1 MNKCDRYCE
10 VSGTPMMIG
19 SHSVI
24 QEAIYASL
32 RRPATDQSE
41 HVIMSPCGTVTGP
54 CHRAPVSSRRL
65 GLAIPVNHRI
75 LNVRCDSLSA
85 PYYGSLSH
93 SILISIYM
101 RHKNTEIASHKC
113 RLLNK
118 IRMSPDSTSDLTFS
132 SKILSN
138 RHILTLK
145 IC

>member
-1 MNKCDRYCE
+1 MNKCVRYCE

-54 CHRAPVSSRRL
+54 CHRAPVSFRST
-65 GLAIPVNHRI
+65 GLAIPVNHRM

-118 IRMSPDSTSDLTFS
+118 KEKDQLECPQ
-132 SKILSN
+132 ILLQ
-138 RHILTLK
+138 I
-145 IC
+145 

>member
-41 HVIMSPCGTVTGP
+41 HVIMSPCGPVTGP

-93 SILISIYM
+93 SILISIYAAQKH
-101 RHKNTEIASHKC
+101 RNSIAQC

-118 IRMSPDSTSDLTFS
+118 KEKDQLECPQ
-132 SKILSN
+132 ILLQ
-138 RHILTLK
+138 I
-145 IC
+145 